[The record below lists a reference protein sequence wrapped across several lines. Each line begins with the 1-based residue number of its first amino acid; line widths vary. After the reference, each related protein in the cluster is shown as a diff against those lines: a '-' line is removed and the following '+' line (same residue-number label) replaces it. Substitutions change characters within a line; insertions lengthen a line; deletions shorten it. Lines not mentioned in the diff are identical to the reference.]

1 MCSLRV
7 WLWCIQSSVHSVSV
21 VNSYR
26 QSALRYLVRLG
37 DVYTVRCF
45 VEWGVGNI
53 LLFSSF
59 CRWKETSWEQR
70 ILVWKTGFVS
80 ITESTCRLLIAPVI
94 IVLLCKGVDSMT
106 NVSLEVMAWHTI
118 LGMLTPWAFSFHWQW
133 SFEVLVQGESG
144 LSWTG
149 FWIFWVFLVLRDG
162 SLTKI
167 HEK

>member
-1 MCSLRV
+1 MCSPRV
-7 WLWCIQSSVHSVSV
+7 WLWCIQSFVHSVSV

-70 ILVWKTGFVS
+70 VLVWKTGVVW
-80 ITESTCRLLIAPVI
+80 ITELTRRLLIAPVI
-94 IVLLCKGVDSMT
+94 IVSLCKGVDRWQMF
-106 NVSLEVMAWHTI
+106 LWKWWHDICFLGSWPHELSASTGSEALRCWYYVYFNLKKTI
-118 LGMLTPWAFSFHWQW
+118 KGIIS
-133 SFEVLVQGESG
+133 
-144 LSWTG
+144 
-149 FWIFWVFLVLRDG
+149 
-162 SLTKI
+162 
-167 HEK
+167 